1 MTTPA
6 EPHSDYRLNVK
17 KPSLLT
23 LIVLISYGS
32 IGTAL
37 FTPAI
42 PAVMDHFHVSAGVS
56 QLTIMIF
63 LLGYSIGQLIY
74 SPVAKKFWEEA
85 RVILRNYCFSS
96 WKSSLHHL
104 WTR

>member
-32 IGTAL
+32 IYASDSRGDGSLLSQRRSFSAYHHAFSFRL
-37 FTPAI
+37 FYWST
-42 PAVMDHFHVSAGVS
+42 DLQS
-56 QLTIMIF
+56 
-63 LLGYSIGQLIY
+63 
-74 SPVAKKFWEEA
+74 
-85 RVILRNYCFSS
+85 CC
-96 WKSSLHHL
+96 
-104 WTR
+104 